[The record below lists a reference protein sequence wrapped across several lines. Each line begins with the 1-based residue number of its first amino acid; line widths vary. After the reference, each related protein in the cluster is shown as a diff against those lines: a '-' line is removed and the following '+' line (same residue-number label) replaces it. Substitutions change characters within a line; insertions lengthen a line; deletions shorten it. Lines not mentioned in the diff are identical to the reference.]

1 MDAGI
6 NIMNCLHGHAWIV
19 EPAVY
24 LTKTTDKAL
33 TRQILKST
41 PVIGD
46 HHTTGKSWYNLSKTS
61 ILILFKTCATFWGV
75 FLFVFFVIKLN
86 CIYFVLLILS
96 KGTVSQRGGFKYRFH
111 MYCRTSGY
119 SSKENGRCPY
129 TTATQV
135 NTGD

>member
-1 MDAGI
+1 M

-24 LTKTTDKAL
+24 LPKTTDEAL

-61 ILILFKTCATFWGV
+61 KKNLIT
-75 FLFVFFVIKLN
+75 
-86 CIYFVLLILS
+86 CIYFALLILS

-111 MYCRTSGY
+111 KFAHGCIVEPAVIPPKKMDDA
-119 SSKENGRCPY
+119 P
-129 TTATQV
+129 TQQLLKSTPV
-135 NTGD
+135 TGEEHIKGKSR